1 MIFEELK
8 PKSNQT
14 IKDASDLI
22 LYTSAQTKDDVARLA
37 KYAAGQTKQE
47 ELNSP
52 ISQFICAN
60 EIYSIPDGAETN
72 ARDVDWSEAI
82 EELQNAYKLNKN
94 TKQHFRHFVISL
106 DVNESLSK
114 SQWTKVANTLMKK
127 LGFENAKY
135 IAFKHSDTDNEH
147 IHIACS
153 VVDVVSRKI
162 INNWQNYNKAQEV
175 MRFFEN
181 KYNLNQIES
190 SADKNKGYDNK
201 INNANK
207 HSLKHMMRRKIE
219 TAILSLGHKQA
230 SLPELELA
238 LLHNGIQIDLTKD
251 KANKQFRGITY
262 IFGDIRFAG
271 SALKS
276 GNKFALGGLVKNE
289 ILTKAALEVNN
300 YQHPPTEDLERFA
313 LVRKLSTE
321 KLATLEEISSKRR
334 IEAKENDELFFNAM
348 TLKNHNARMQR
359 LFEGNRLYKEY
370 IKQTK
375 RRRKTFEER
384 AIDQVVLELESSLTR
399 NSTLSF
405 KLLYCLLQT
414 LIELI
419 ERVGMKMEFELTS
432 EKFDCGLKHT
442 KLNLD
447 NQLTIIPNNAE

>member
-8 PKSNQT
+8 PKAKQT

-47 ELNSP
+47 ELSSP
-52 ISQFICAN
+52 ISQFIYAN
-60 EIYSIPDGAETN
+60 EIYSIPDDAETN

-94 TKQHFRHFVISL
+94 TKQHFRHFVVSL
-106 DVNESLSK
+106 DVNESLRK
-114 SQWTKVANTLMKK
+114 SQWTNVTHSLMTK

-175 MRFFEN
+175 MRFFEK

-190 SADKNKGYDNK
+190 SADKNKRYDNK

-207 HSLKHMMRRKIE
+207 HSLKHMMRRKVE
-219 TAILSLGHKQA
+219 TAILSLAHKQA

-238 LLHNGIQIDLTKD
+238 LLHIGIQVELTKD
-251 KANKQFRGITY
+251 KANTRFRGITY

-276 GNKFALGGLVKNE
+276 GNKFALGGLVKNG
-289 ILTKAALEVNN
+289 ILSIEALEVTR
-300 YQHPPTEDLERFA
+300 YQHPPTEELERFETI
-313 LVRKLSTE
+313 RKLSTE
-321 KLATLEEISSKRR
+321 KLANLEEITAKRR
-334 IEAKENDELFFNAM
+334 VEEKENDELFFNAVV
-348 TLKNHNARMQR
+348 LKNDTARV
-359 LFEGNRLYKEY
+359 LHILEGNRLYKEY
-370 IKQTK
+370 LKHAK
-375 RRRKTFEER
+375 RKRTSFEER
-384 AIDQVVLELESSLTR
+384 ATKQVTLELESSLIR
-399 NSTLSF
+399 NSALSF
-405 KLLYCLLQT
+405 KLLYYLLLS
-414 LIELI
+414 LIESL
-419 ERVGMKMEFELTS
+419 ERFVRTADFELVY
-432 EKFDCGLKHT
+432 EKFGGTPEPMSLGFD
-442 KLNLD
+442 
-447 NQLTIIPNNAE
+447 IRS

>member
-47 ELNSP
+47 ELSSP

-82 EELQNAYKLNKN
+82 EELQNAHKLNKN

-106 DVNESLSK
+106 DVNESLNK
-114 SQWTKVANTLMKK
+114 TQWAKIANTLMKK
-127 LGFENAKY
+127 LGYENAKY
-135 IAFKHSDTDNEH
+135 ITFKHSDSDNEH

-162 INNWQNYNKAQEV
+162 INNWQNYNKAQKV
-175 MRFFEN
+175 MRFFEK

-219 TAILSLGHKQA
+219 TAILSLTHKHV
-230 SLPELELA
+230 SLPQLEQA
-238 LLHNGIQIDLTKD
+238 LLHNGIQIELTKD
-251 KANKQFRGITY
+251 KTNNRFRGITY
-262 IFGDIRFAG
+262 IFADIRFAG

-276 GNKFALGGLVKNE
+276 GNKFSLGGLVKNGVMA
-289 ILTKAALEVNN
+289 KSALEVNN
-300 YQHPPTEDLERFA
+300 YQDSPTEEIERFE

-321 KLATLEEISSKRR
+321 KLATLEEITSKRR
-334 IEAKENDELFFNAM
+334 TEAKENDELFFNAV
-348 TLKNHNARMQR
+348 TLKNNKARMLR
-359 LFEGNRLYKEY
+359 LLEGNRLYKEY
-370 IKQTK
+370 LRHAKL
-375 RRRKTFEER
+375 RRKSFEER
-384 AIDQVVLELESSLTR
+384 ATNQLVLELESSLTR

-414 LIELI
+414 LIEAI
-419 ERVGMKMEFELTS
+419 ERTGMNADFELVY
-432 EKFDCGLKHT
+432 EKFGGEFKPMNLGL
-442 KLNLD
+442 D
-447 NQLTIIPNNAE
+447 IRS

>member
-8 PKSNQT
+8 PKNKQT

-22 LYTSAQTKDDVARLA
+22 LYTSAQTKDDAARLA
-37 KYAAGQTKQE
+37 KYVAGQTKQE

-60 EIYSIPDGAETN
+60 EIYSIPDSAGRN
-72 ARDVDWSEAI
+72 ARNVDWSEAI

-114 SQWTKVANTLMKK
+114 AQWAKTANTLMKK
-127 LGFENAKY
+127 LGYENAKY
-135 IAFKHSDTDNEH
+135 IAFKHSDSDNEH

-219 TAILSLGHKQA
+219 TAILSLNHKQA

-238 LLHNGIQIDLTKD
+238 LLHNGIQIELTKD

-262 IFGDIRFAG
+262 RFGDIKFAG

-276 GNKFALGGLVKNE
+276 GNKFSLGGLVKNE
-289 ILTKAALEVNN
+289 ILTKVALEVNN
-300 YQHPPTEDLERFA
+300 YRHPTAEELERFA

-321 KLATLEEISSKRR
+321 KLATLEEITSKRR
-334 IEAKENDELFFNAM
+334 IEAKENDELFFNAV
-348 TLKNHNARMQR
+348 TLKKHNARMLR
-359 LFEGNRLYKEY
+359 LLEGNRLYKEY
-370 IKQTK
+370 LRHAK
-375 RRRKTFEER
+375 RRRKSFEER
-384 AIDQVVLELESSLTR
+384 AIDQVVLELESSLMR

-414 LIELI
+414 LIEAI
-419 ERVGMKMEFELTS
+419 ERASMKMEFELVYEEFDDTS
-432 EKFDCGLKHT
+432 KPMNLGFD
-442 KLNLD
+442 
-447 NQLTIIPNNAE
+447 IRS

>member
-60 EIYSIPDGAETN
+60 EIYSIPDGADRN
-72 ARDVDWSEAI
+72 ARNVDWSEAI

-94 TKQHFRHFVISL
+94 TKQHFRHFVVSL
-106 DVNESLSK
+106 DVNESLSN
-114 SQWTKVANTLMKK
+114 SQWAKIANMLMKK
-127 LGFENAKY
+127 LGYENAKY
-135 IAFKHSDTDNEH
+135 IAFSHSDTDNEH
-147 IHIACS
+147 IHLVTSC
-153 VVDVVSRKI
+153 VDIVSRKI
-162 INNWQNYNKAQEV
+162 INNWQNYNKAQKV
-175 MRFFEN
+175 MRFFEK

-190 SADKNKGYDNK
+190 SSDKNKVYDNR
-201 INNANK
+201 INNAHK

-321 KLATLEEISSKRR
+321 KLATLEEITSKRR
-334 IEAKENDELFFNAM
+334 TEAKENDELFFNAM

-370 IKQTK
+370 IRQTK

-419 ERVGMKMEFELTS
+419 ERAGMKMEFELTS
-432 EKFDCGLKHT
+432 EEFDCRLKLT

-447 NQLTIIPNNAE
+447 NQFTTIANCAE

>member
-1 MIFEELK
+1 MIFEEFK

-22 LYTSAQTKDDVARLA
+22 LYTSAQTKDDAARLA
-37 KYAAGQTKQE
+37 RYAAGQTKQE
-47 ELNSP
+47 NVHNP
-52 ISQFICAN
+52 TSQFICAN
-60 EIYSIPDGAETN
+60 EIYCIPNGAETN
-72 ARDVDWSEAI
+72 ASDVDWSEAI

-135 IAFKHSDTDNEH
+135 IAFRHSDTDNEH
-147 IHIACS
+147 IHLVTSC
-153 VVDVVSRKI
+153 VDIVSRKI
-162 INNWQNYNKAQEV
+162 INNWQNFNKAQEV
-175 MRFFEN
+175 MRFFEK

-190 SADKNKGYDNK
+190 SADKNKRYDNK

-238 LLHNGIQIDLTKD
+238 LLHNGIQIELTND

-276 GNKFALGGLVKNE
+276 GNKFALGGLVKNG
-289 ILTKAALEVNN
+289 ILAKSALEVNN
-300 YQHPPTEDLERFA
+300 YQEPPTEELERFE
-313 LVRKLSTE
+313 LLRKLSTK
-321 KLATLEEISSKRR
+321 KLATLEEITSKRR
-334 IEAKENDELFFNAM
+334 TEAKENDEMFFNAV

-370 IKQTK
+370 MRHAK

-384 AIDQVVLELESSLTR
+384 AIDQVVLELESSLMS
-399 NSTLSF
+399 NSTLSL

-414 LIELI
+414 LIEAI
-419 ERVGMKMEFELTS
+419 ERASMKMEFELVYEEFDDTS
-432 EKFDCGLKHT
+432 KPMNLGFDIKS
-442 KLNLD
+442 
-447 NQLTIIPNNAE
+447 